1 MNFQLRLG
9 VPFDDIRRALSN
21 GPPQRVEDIIESHS
35 RRHPLVYTHS
45 DLAQHNIMVDNGQ
58 VTGIMDCE
66 CSGWYTSHWEYLKA
80 LFTEPCDIEWRMGI
94 HDFLTPFQF
103 EANVDAGFGWG
114 SPKLEIVI
122 RCASQLSEHTVAYII
137 PSTTHFRNVH
147 DAVEDLFH
155 DSRVICFSSVD
166 GRNDRIII
174 VHHHHHHITRHCPL

>member
-1 MNFQLRLG
+1 MQKSLIYIPNSAVLWKNSEPFLPPQSPAICSVLGGLVRDYRLCTDEPHGPYADEAEMNFQRRLG
-9 VPFDDIRRALSN
+9 VPFDDIRRAFGN
-21 GPPQRVEDIIESHS
+21 GPPQRAEDIIESHS

-58 VTGIMDCE
+58 VTGIIDCE

-114 SPKLEIVI
+114 SPKWKCDLV
-122 RCASQLSEHTVAYII
+122 RLSA
-137 PSTTHFRNVH
+137 F
-147 DAVEDLFH
+147 
-155 DSRVICFSSVD
+155 
-166 GRNDRIII
+166 
-174 VHHHHHHITRHCPL
+174 